1 MSERMVSDRS
11 LIFFRRIAR
20 WFPQGI
26 AGYTLLAFFLF
37 FIWAFCFHLDVLVKG
52 SGVIRVESRNLLLQH
67 PEGGVVQQLLVH
79 EGETV
84 TKGQLIAVID
94 NSLVSEDFAKNEVE
108 GIALRIR
115 EQRLQHELAGTS
127 FEPELTGNDETDKII
142 NSEHQLY
149 LSRQTALSEQQKVNK
164 AQLDQRKAQQV
175 ELMTKVTDLTKQL
188 ALSQSQVNLYSAMV
202 AKGAAAE
209 GSLLQKRSELQ
220 QVQTSLNEARLRLP
234 KVQSELDEY
243 QARSN
248 QALADFMSDSQKQ
261 LSQTKVDLS
270 RVDVQNTASEGRRA
284 NARIVSPVDGVVQ
297 KLFVA
302 HNGAVIRSGGE
313 VIEIAP
319 SKVPLIA
326 EIKVRPE
333 DRDRIWE
340 KMPARLHISAFGSSY
355 ANTLDGKITVISA
368 DAMSDEQNGR
378 YYLVSVEVPEQQ
390 YDKTI
395 YPGMGVDAYLLTGK
409 RTPLEYFIKPLLN
422 NTKLALSEP

>member
-115 EQRLQHELAGTS
+115 EQRLQHELTGTT

-234 KVQSELDEY
+234 KVQSELDE
-243 QARSN
+243 
-248 QALADFMSDSQKQ
+248 
-261 LSQTKVDLS
+261 
-270 RVDVQNTASEGRRA
+270 
-284 NARIVSPVDGVVQ
+284 
-297 KLFVA
+297 
-302 HNGAVIRSGGE
+302 
-313 VIEIAP
+313 
-319 SKVPLIA
+319 
-326 EIKVRPE
+326 
-333 DRDRIWE
+333 
-340 KMPARLHISAFGSSY
+340 
-355 ANTLDGKITVISA
+355 
-368 DAMSDEQNGR
+368 
-378 YYLVSVEVPEQQ
+378 
-390 YDKTI
+390 
-395 YPGMGVDAYLLTGK
+395 
-409 RTPLEYFIKPLLN
+409 
-422 NTKLALSEP
+422 

>member
-1 MSERMVSDRS
+1 MFSWLASVRS
-11 LIFFRRIAR
+11 LGR

-37 FIWAFCFHLDVLVKG
+37 IVWACCFELDVLVKG

-67 PEGGVVQQLLVH
+67 PEGGVVSQLLVH

-84 TKGQLIAVID
+84 KQGQLIAVID
-94 NSLVSEDFAKNEVE
+94 NSLVSEDFAKSEVE
-108 GIALRIR
+108 RQALLIR
-115 EQRLQHELAGTS
+115 ERRLQQELAREA
-127 FEPELTGNDETDKII
+127 FKPEPTGSVEIDKIAD
-142 NSEHQLY
+142 SEYRLY
-149 LSRQTALSEQQKVNK
+149 LSRQTALREQQQVNH
-164 AQLDQRKAQQV
+164 AQVEQRKAQLI
-175 ELMTKVTDLTKQL
+175 ELSTKADDLTKQL

-209 GSLLQKRSELQ
+209 AVLLQKRADLQ

-248 QALADFMSDSQKQ
+248 QALADFMSETQKQ

-270 RVDVQNTASEGRRA
+270 RVDVQNSASEGRKA

-302 HNGAVIRSGGE
+302 HSGAVIKSGGE
-313 VIEIAP
+313 VIEISP
-319 SKVPLIA
+319 SRVPLIA
-326 EIKVRPE
+326 EVKVRPE

-340 KMPARLHISAFGSSY
+340 KMSARLHISAFSSSY
-355 ANTLDGKITVISA
+355 ADSLDGKITVISA
-368 DAMSDEQNGR
+368 DAVSDEQNGR
-378 YYLVSVEVPEQQ
+378 YYLVSIEVPESQ
-390 YDKTI
+390 YEKAI

-409 RTPLEYFIKPLLN
+409 RTPLEYFFKPLLN
-422 NTKLALSEP
+422 NAKLALSEP

>member
-1 MSERMVSDRS
+1 MNIP
-11 LIFFRRIAR
+11 LCNKIAR

-26 AGYTLLAFFLF
+26 AGYTLLALLLF
-37 FIWAFCFHLDVLVKG
+37 FIWAFSFHLDVLVKG

-67 PEGGVVQQLLVH
+67 PEGGVVKQLLVH

-84 TKGQLIAVID
+84 TQGQLIAVID

-108 GIALRIR
+108 GKTLRIR
-115 EQRLQHELAGTS
+115 EQRLQHELSATP
-127 FEPELTGNDETDKII
+127 FELALTGDEETDNIVR
-142 NSEHQLY
+142 SEYQLY
-149 LSRQTALSEQQKVNK
+149 LSRQTALHEQQQVNK
-164 AQLDQRKAQQV
+164 AQLEQRKAQQI
-175 ELMTKVTDLTKQL
+175 ELMTKVIDLTKQL
-188 ALSQSQVNLYSAMV
+188 ALSQSQVNLYGSMV

-248 QALADFMSDSQKQ
+248 QAQADFMSDAQKQ

-270 RVDVQNTASEGRRA
+270 RVDVQNLASEGRRA
-284 NARIVSPVDGVVQ
+284 NSRIVSPVNGIVQ

-302 HNGAVIRSGGE
+302 HSGAVINPGGE

-326 EIKVRPE
+326 EVKIRPE
-333 DRDRIWE
+333 DRDLIWE

-355 ANTLDGKITVISA
+355 ANTLEGKITVISA
-368 DAMSDEQNGR
+368 DAINDEQNGR
-378 YYLVSVEVPEQQ
+378 YYLVSIEAPARQHE
-390 YDKTI
+390 KII

-422 NTKLALSEP
+422 NTKIALSEP

>member
-1 MSERMVSDRS
+1 MSQPT
-11 LIFFRRIAR
+11 LIKRGMTAFRLITR

-37 FIWAFCFHLDVLVKG
+37 FIWAFCFQLDVLVKG

-67 PEGGVVQQLLVH
+67 PEGGVVRQLLVH

-94 NSLVSEDFAKNEVE
+94 NSLISEDSAKNEAE
-108 GIALRIR
+108 RQALKIR
-115 EQRLQHELAGTS
+115 EQRLQHELSKTR
-127 FEPELTGNDETDKII
+127 FELTLTGNDETDKIVR
-142 NSEHQLY
+142 SEYQLY
-149 LSRQTALSEQQKVNK
+149 LSRQTALHEQLQVNK
-164 AQLDQRKAQQV
+164 AQLEQRKAQQT
-175 ELMTKVTDLTKQL
+175 ELMTKVSDLTKQL
-188 ALSQSQVNLYSAMV
+188 ALSQSQVNLYSSMV

-209 GSLLQKRSELQ
+209 ASLLQKRSEFQ

-248 QALADFMSDSQKQ
+248 QALADFMSDTQSQ
-261 LSQTKVDLS
+261 LNQTKVELS
-270 RVDVQNTASEGRRA
+270 RVDVQNTASEGRKA

-302 HNGAVIRSGGE
+302 HNGAVIKSGGE

-326 EIKVRPE
+326 EVKVRPE

-355 ANTLDGKITVISA
+355 ANTLEGKITVISA
-368 DAMSDEQNGR
+368 DAISDEQNGR
-378 YYLVSVEVPEQQ
+378 YYLISVEVPEQQ
-390 YDKTI
+390 YEKVI

-409 RTPLEYFIKPLLN
+409 RTPLEYLIKPLLN
-422 NTKLALSEP
+422 NAKLALSEP